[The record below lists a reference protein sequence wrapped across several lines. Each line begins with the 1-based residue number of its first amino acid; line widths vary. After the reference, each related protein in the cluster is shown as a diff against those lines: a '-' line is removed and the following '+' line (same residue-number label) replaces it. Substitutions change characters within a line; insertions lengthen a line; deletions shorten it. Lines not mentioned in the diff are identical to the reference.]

1 MVDTE
6 QTGKLIIQKGQLQF
20 RTTMVPLNKIR
31 GQQIEAEKLRIAEQL
46 VKFCETNFNLFE
58 KWNKILIGMYL

>member
-6 QTGKLIIQKGQLQF
+6 QTGKMIIQKGQLQF

-46 VKFCETNFNLFE
+46 VMLCKIDFN
-58 KWNKILIGMYL
+58 ILEN